1 MTDAILRASDAERDA
16 MAQALRRHHA
26 EGRIDT
32 DELSDR
38 INRCY
43 RARTRGEL
51 DALLA
56 DLPGARDATGA
67 VQRRPWRLGWPP
79 LAVAALILLLATA
92 WSGHG
97 HRHGPVVIWPL
108 VILVFIAARTAAARR
123 RH

>member
-1 MTDAILRASDAERDA
+1 MTDAIVRASDAERDA
-16 MAQALRRHHA
+16 AGLALRRHHA

-56 DLPGARDATGA
+56 DLPRDRDAA
-67 VQRRPWRLGWPP
+67 ASAQRRAWRIGWPP
-79 LAVAALILLLATA
+79 LPVAALILLLAAA

-108 VILVFIAARTAAARR
+108 VILVFIAARTATARLR
-123 RH
+123 R